1 MRPNP
6 GTVLSILFVFLLAAC
21 ADGTPADPTATAAPS
36 ATATATAD
44 ATTEPT
50 STPDD
55 FDDLALC
62 TSDPMPD
69 LDSGWTGLDD
79 IDGTFLVAYPDH
91 WEDLSGEVDF
101 AADSLIDE
109 ETFAE
114 LGLDSDAIINASFVR
129 EPTGVPNLSVFHF
142 GTVDSSTTE
151 VYEREVARYADFPSV
166 ERIVETDLE
175 ECLGGTRARGLS
187 MEFVSS
193 DGLTY
198 YQQNLVAVREGE
210 LYVVQWLDE
219 TDPDLDLLAEI
230 LTTWGWRLPPLEEE
244 PSGTGGIAE
253 AHMATVVDESLDT
266 PDPSTFTTSFPT
278 DAPAIYVV
286 YTPDEGASGT
296 VHLTWLHE
304 GEVASEA
311 TLDIGADTIWAW
323 GGITPPSGGFTTG
336 SYEVRVELNGDEER
350 VAFTVED

>member
-6 GTVLSILFVFLLAAC
+6 GTVLTILFVFLLAAC
-21 ADGTPADPTATAAPS
+21 ADGTPADPTATAAP
-36 ATATATAD
+36 TATASASADPTA
-44 ATTEPT
+44 EPT

-55 FDDLALC
+55 GDGDGLAVC

-69 LDSGWTGLDD
+69 LVSGWAGLDD
-79 IDGTFLVAYPDH
+79 IDGTFALLYPDH

-101 AADSLIDE
+101 ATDSLLHED
-109 ETFAE
+109 TFAE
-114 LGLDSDAIINASFVR
+114 LGLGSDAIINASFVR

-142 GTVDSSTTE
+142 GSVDSSTSE
-151 VYEREVARYADFPSV
+151 IYEREAERYADFPSV
-166 ERIVETDLE
+166 ERIVETSLE
-175 ECLGGTRARGLS
+175 ECLGGTPAMGLS

-198 YQQNLVAVREGE
+198 YQQNLVAVRDGE

-219 TDPDLDLLAEI
+219 TDPNLDLLAEI
-230 LTTWGWRLPPLEEE
+230 LTTWGWRLPPLDE
-244 PSGTGGIAE
+244 PTGTGGIAE
-253 AHMATVVDESLDT
+253 ANMATEVDESLDT

-286 YTPDEGASGT
+286 YEPAGAGT
-296 VHLTWLHE
+296 VSLTWLQE
-304 GEVASEA
+304 GEVQYEA
-311 TLDIGADTIWAW
+311 TLDVFDDTTWAW
-323 GGITPPSGGFTTG
+323 GGITPPGGGFEPG
-336 SYEVRVELNGDEER
+336 SYEVRLELNGEETT